1 MRNVLF
7 PNIPVHPLTSSFN
20 REPWLSSKKTTPWR
34 RNFSGKRAAAASE
47 TTAENALFNEN
58 LAALNAND
66 ASGAATLIKEAAGSS
81 RLRESILFEQA
92 HYAAKRMAPQAAE
105 LLANFITL
113 AETPALKTQAR
124 LDQVEVALNLNPPD
138 LETVQ
143 GLSFPCWKKSSCL
156 RNRPCSWRD

>member
-1 MRNVLF
+1 M
-7 PNIPVHPLTSSFN
+7 
-20 REPWLSSKKTTPWR
+20 
-34 RNFSGKRAAAASE
+34 
-47 TTAENALFNEN
+47 FNEN

-66 ASGAATLIKEAAGSS
+66 ASGAAALIKEAAGSS

-143 GLSFPCWKKSSCL
+143 AILPLLEKSSCL
-156 RNRPCSWRD
+156 RNRPCSWRG